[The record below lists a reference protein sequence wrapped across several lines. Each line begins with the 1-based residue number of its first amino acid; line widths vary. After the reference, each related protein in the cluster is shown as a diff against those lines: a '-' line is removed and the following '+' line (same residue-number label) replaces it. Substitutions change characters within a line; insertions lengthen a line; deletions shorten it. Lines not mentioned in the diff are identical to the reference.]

1 MFFLALVIAGRDV
14 FDHVDV
20 GKWMPPRG
28 LPDHDQPTP
37 TVFDRPRAQDLPV
50 TPTQLLIAGQ
60 WQPAAAE
67 ATRDIVCPIDERVIA
82 QAAEADRADTRRAIA
97 AARAAFDHGPWRET
111 GIRERARL
119 LHRIADLVD
128 RDAEH
133 LAWLES
139 LNTGKTL
146 TESRTDMGDI
156 AATFRYFGALVAGES
171 GAVNEAPAHVISRT
185 LREPVGVCALI
196 TPWNYPL
203 LQAAWKI
210 APALGAGNTVV
221 IKPSELTP
229 LTTLHLA
236 RLLDELDLPPGV
248 FNLVT
253 GGAEVG
259 AELAAS
265 LDVDLV
271 SFTGGAAAGR
281 HIMKAAANS
290 NFKRVALE
298 LGGKNPN
305 IVFADAD
312 LDIAVDRAL
321 DAAFFHAGQV
331 CSAGSRLLVEDTVHD
346 AFVERLAARMARIV
360 IGSGLEAGTQM
371 GPVQSAAQR
380 ARLMAMVEQA
390 VSEGARVLIGGCAPQ
405 GERFRRG
412 FWLAPTLVTG
422 VTETMTIAR
431 EEIFGPVLAV
441 ERFSGETEA
450 LRLANGT
457 PYGLAGAV
465 WTRDLA
471 RAARMTRAMRFG
483 TVWVNDYHPYF
494 PEAPWGGFKASGIGR
509 ELARIG
515 LDEYTELKHSYINLA
530 PAASCWFGA

>member
-1 MFFLALVIAGRDV
+1 MFKNHIAGDWVEGQDAARNINPSDTDDV
-14 FDHVDV
+14 IGEFVRGTAADVD
-20 GKWMPPRG
+20 
-28 LPDHDQPTP
+28 
-37 TVFDRPRAQDLPV
+37 
-50 TPTQLLIAGQ
+50 
-60 WQPAAAE
+60 
-67 ATRDIVCPIDERVIA
+67 
-82 QAAEADRADTRRAIA
+82 QAVA
-97 AARAAFDHGPWRET
+97 AARAAFPAWSRSTPQHRHDILKRASDELFARAPELGRILSRE
-111 GIRERARL
+111 E
-119 LHRIADLVD
+119 
-128 RDAEH
+128 
-133 LAWLES
+133 
-139 LNTGKTL
+139 GKTL
-146 TESRTDMGDI
+146 AEGVGEATRAAQVMG
-156 AATFRYFGALVAGES
+156 FFAGECLRA
-171 GAVNEAPAHVISRT
+171 GGEALPSVR
-185 LREPVGVCALI
+185 PGVGVEITREALGVVGLI
-196 TPWNYPL
+196 TPWNFPI
-203 LQAAWKI
+203 AIPAWKI

-236 RLLDELDLPPGV
+236 RLLGELDLPPGV

-281 HIMKAAANS
+281 HIMKAAADS

-331 CSAGSRLLVEDTVHD
+331 CSAGSRLLVEDTVHE

-390 VSEGARVLIGGCAPQ
+390 VSEGARVLTGGCAPQ
-405 GERFRRG
+405 GESFRHG

-422 VTETMTIAR
+422 VTESMTIAR

-530 PAASCWFGA
+530 PAASGWFGA